1 MRYPVIVESTSENEF
16 VAEPLGRPELKV
28 VAPTEA
34 EALARVERA
43 LEEWLSSVKV
53 VQLEIPVRGPG
64 DPWLDTFGR
73 STDDPDFDEYLE
85 EIERARS

>member
-1 MRYPVIVESTSENEF
+1 MRYPVIVESKSENEF

-34 EALARVERA
+34 EALAGVERA
-43 LEEWLSSVKV
+43 LERWLNSVKV
-53 VQLEIPVRGPG
+53 VQLDVGARDST
-64 DPWLDTFGR
+64 DPWLDGFGR
-73 STDDPDFDEYLE
+73 SADDPDFDEYLE